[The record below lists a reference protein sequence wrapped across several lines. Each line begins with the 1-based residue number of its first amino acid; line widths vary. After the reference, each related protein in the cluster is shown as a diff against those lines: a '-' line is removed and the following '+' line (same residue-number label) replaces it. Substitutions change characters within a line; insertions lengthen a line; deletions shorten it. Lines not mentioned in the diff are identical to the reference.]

1 MGSHNEIE
9 MEFSDGNTQN
19 KNGGVNQNLSLESL
33 YKKYFP
39 RTSQPKEYDA
49 GRTLLLAYQTLGI
62 VYGDIGTS
70 PLYVLP
76 SSVLENPT
84 REDFLGIFSIIFW
97 TLTIIPL
104 IKYVFIVL
112 RADDNGE
119 GGTFALYSYLCRHIN
134 FRNNLTIQDTRL
146 PSDSNLMYYQQGS
159 TIKNKS
165 KAFIEKSNTAQ
176 FLLTFFVLLG
186 TCMVIGDG
194 ALTPAT
200 SVMVTSPR
208 SNLNVI
214 FSFAAVL
221 SALSGIQTLSPK
233 ITTNYVVLMAVIL
246 LLILFYFQRFG
257 TSKVSCSFSP
267 IMFLWFATN
276 AAIGLYNIVNYHPSI
291 LKGISPYYMF
301 KFFQRRKRTGWELL
315 GAAFLCTSGAEAM
328 FADLGHFNKRSIQIA
343 FSAFVYPSLV
353 LCYAGEAA
361 YLIQNPEK
369 LSTAYYSSIPTPV
382 YWPMF
387 VIATLSA
394 VVASQS
400 MISATFSIVKQSLAL
415 GCFPRVNMLHTS
427 SKHEGQVYSPEVNF
441 ILGILCIA
449 LVVGFKQG
457 VEIGN
462 AYGKKF
468 KQGVEISNAYGVAI
482 ICVMLITTSLVT
494 VVMLVIWDTNFLLIL
509 AFFVPFLFIEGC
521 FLSAMVNKIPLGG
534 WVPFAIASFF
544 MIIMLSW
551 TSGRSKKTK
560 YDSERKLGF
569 EELHRILYESNL
581 HHPSGIC
588 LFCADLVNGI
598 PPIIRHYIH
607 NTNSL
612 REITIIVTIRTLPI
626 KTVLPEERFD
636 VAKVGF
642 DGVYRCLI
650 QFGYKDEQSL
660 EGNAVRLIVEK
671 LKEISESTEEAMK
684 LDSALDKGV
693 VFVTGRTILKS
704 KENNGRLTRWTINY
718 LYRFLQK
725 NSVSSVSSLKIP
737 PENFLQVEKKVV
749 EAKRK
754 VVKNSRASEL
764 KKNGFFATSFLMSL
778 LMTTTRGII
787 LLFFRSTLA
796 CLNFSPVDFV
806 SQLDSAVR
814 HLAKEFG
821 RSIDFGWFGLQLR
834 RSIDGGGGGEESES
848 KIVVRKWE
856 GLRLLVRSSG
866 DKIINCN

>member
-1 MGSHNEIE
+1 MGSQHEIE
-9 MEFSDGNTQN
+9 MEVSAEN
-19 KNGGVNQNLSLESL
+19 KNGDAHKIISDR
-33 YKKYFP
+33 KYLP
-39 RTSQPKEYDA
+39 YAPQSKEYDA
-49 GRTLLLAYQTLGI
+49 KKTFLLAYQTLGI
-62 VYGDIGTS
+62 VYGDLGTS

-76 SSVLENPT
+76 SSLLENPT

-97 TLTIIPL
+97 TLTVIPL

-119 GGTFALYSYLCRHIN
+119 GGTFALYSYLCRHIK

-146 PSDSNLMYYQQGS
+146 PSDSNLIYYQQGS

-200 SVMVTSPR
+200 SV
-208 SNLNVI
+208 
-214 FSFAAVL
+214 L

-246 LLILFYFQRFG
+246 LVILFYFQRFG

-267 IMFLWFATN
+267 IIFLWFATN
-276 AAIGLYNIVNYHPSI
+276 AAIGLYNINNYHPSI
-291 LKGISPYYMF
+291 LKGISPSYML
-301 KFFQRRKRTGWELL
+301 KFFQKRGRTGWELL

-328 FADLGHFNKRSIQIA
+328 FADLGHFNKGSIQLA
-343 FSAFVYPSLV
+343 FSTFVYPSLV

-387 VIATLSA
+387 VIANLSA

-400 MISATFSIVKQSLAL
+400 MITATFSIVKQSLAL
-415 GCFPRVNMLHTS
+415 GCFPRVNMFHTS
-427 SKHEGQVYSPEVNF
+427 STHEGQVYSPEVNF
-441 ILGILCIA
+441 IVGILCIA

-457 VEIGN
+457 VQIG
-462 AYGKKF
+462 
-468 KQGVEISNAYGVAI
+468 NAYGVAI
-482 ICVMLITTSLVT
+482 ICVMLITTCLVT
-494 VVMLVIWDTNFLLIL
+494 LVMLVIWDTNFLVIL
-509 AFFVPFLFIEGC
+509 CFFIPFLFVESC

-569 EELHRILYESNL
+569 EELRRILYESDL

-626 KTVLPEERFD
+626 KTVLPEERFE
-636 VAKVGF
+636 VGKVGF
-642 DGVYRCLI
+642 DGVYKCLI

-660 EGNAVRLIVEK
+660 AGNAVGLIVEK
-671 LKEISESTEEAMK
+671 LKEISESTEEAEK
-684 LDSALDKGV
+684 LDSALEKGV

-704 KENNGRLTRWTINY
+704 KESNGWLIRWTINY

-725 NSVSSVSSLKIP
+725 NSVSAVTSLRIP
-737 PENFLQVEKKVV
+737 PDNFLQVGMLYE
-749 EAKRK
+749 
-754 VVKNSRASEL
+754 
-764 KKNGFFATSFLMSL
+764 
-778 LMTTTRGII
+778 I
-787 LLFFRSTLA
+787 
-796 CLNFSPVDFV
+796 
-806 SQLDSAVR
+806 
-814 HLAKEFG
+814 
-821 RSIDFGWFGLQLR
+821 
-834 RSIDGGGGGEESES
+834 
-848 KIVVRKWE
+848 
-856 GLRLLVRSSG
+856 
-866 DKIINCN
+866 

>member
-1 MGSHNEIE
+1 MS
-9 MEFSDGNTQN
+9 MEEDEEVPRF
-19 KNGGVNQNLSLESL
+19 
-33 YKKYFP
+33 KK
-39 RTSQPKEYDA
+39 SNSNPKKMEYDA
-49 GRTLLLAYQTLGI
+49 KTTVLLAYQTLGI
-62 VYGDIGTS
+62 VYGDLGTS

-76 SSVLENPT
+76 SSLLENPT

-97 TLTIIPL
+97 TLTVIPL

-119 GGTFALYSYLCRHIN
+119 GGTFALYSYLCRHIK
-134 FRNNLTIQDTRL
+134 FRNNLTIQGTRL
-146 PSDSNLMYYQQGS
+146 PSDSNLRYYQEGS

-165 KAFIEKSNTAQ
+165 KAFIEKSSKAQ

-200 SVMVTSPR
+200 S
-208 SNLNVI
+208 
-214 FSFAAVL
+214 VL

-267 IMFLWFATN
+267 IMFLWFTTN
-276 AAIGLYNIVNYHPSI
+276 AAIGVYNIIKYHPSI
-291 LKGISPYYMF
+291 LKGISPYYMLN
-301 KFFQRRKRTGWELL
+301 FFQKRGRTGWELL
-315 GAAFLCTSGAEAM
+315 SAAFLCTSGAEAM
-328 FADLGHFNKRSIQIA
+328 FADLGHFNKRSIQLA

-361 YLIQNPEK
+361 YLVQFPEK
-369 LSTAYYSSIPTPV
+369 LSTAYYSSIPPPV

-387 VIATLSA
+387 VIATVSA

-449 LVVGFKQG
+449 LVLGFKQG
-457 VEIGN
+457 VEIG
-462 AYGKKF
+462 
-468 KQGVEISNAYGVAI
+468 NAYGVAI
-482 ICVMLITTSLVT
+482 ICVMLITTCLVT
-494 VVMLVIWDTNFLLIL
+494 LVMLVIWDTNFFLIL
-509 AFFVPFLFIEGC
+509 AFFVPFLFVETC

-534 WVPFAIASFF
+534 WVPFAIAAFF

-560 YDSERKLGF
+560 FDSERKLGL
-569 EELHRILYESNL
+569 EELHRILYESDL

-588 LFCADLVNGI
+588 LFCADLVNGV

-626 KTVLPEERFD
+626 KTVLPEERFE

-660 EGNAVRLIVEK
+660 AGNAVGLIVEK
-671 LKEISESTEEAMK
+671 LKELAESTEEAKK
-684 LDSALDKGV
+684 LDSALAKGV
-693 VFVTGRTILKS
+693 VFVTGRTVLKS
-704 KENNGRLTRWTINY
+704 KESNGWLDRWTINY

-725 NSVSSVSSLKIP
+725 NSISAVTSLRIP
-737 PENFLQVEKKVV
+737 PENFLQVGMLYE
-749 EAKRK
+749 
-754 VVKNSRASEL
+754 
-764 KKNGFFATSFLMSL
+764 
-778 LMTTTRGII
+778 I
-787 LLFFRSTLA
+787 
-796 CLNFSPVDFV
+796 
-806 SQLDSAVR
+806 
-814 HLAKEFG
+814 
-821 RSIDFGWFGLQLR
+821 
-834 RSIDGGGGGEESES
+834 
-848 KIVVRKWE
+848 
-856 GLRLLVRSSG
+856 
-866 DKIINCN
+866 